1 MNWDN
6 ELWSDF
12 REGKLERLYKEA
24 YPGLVTY
31 AAKYLGQESDFLAE
45 DCVQD
50 AIFTAWQRR
59 ERFVSAETL
68 KSFLYTSIK
77 NTIVSI
83 ARKNKAKENYAAQL
97 EEEAYFRN
105 SVIEQEAKARIYKA
119 IDELPEREREVFE
132 LSFEEGLK
140 NVEIAERLHLS
151 DSSIKKYKASA
162 LEMLQK
168 KLSPDLFLIISGLLL
183 A

>member
-1 MNWDN
+1 M
-6 ELWSDF
+6 
-12 REGKLERLYKEA
+12 
-24 YPGLVTY
+24 
-31 AAKYLGQESDFLAE
+31 
-45 DCVQD
+45 QD

-132 LSFEEGLK
+132 LSFVEGLK